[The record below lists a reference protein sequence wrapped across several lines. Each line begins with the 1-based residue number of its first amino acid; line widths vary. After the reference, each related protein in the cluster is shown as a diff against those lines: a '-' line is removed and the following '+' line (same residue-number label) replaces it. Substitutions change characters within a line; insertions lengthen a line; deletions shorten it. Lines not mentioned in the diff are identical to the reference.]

1 MMARHPT
8 VSSPEKREK
17 TAPRNDRRDRPRRQ
31 RRKTDALRIA
41 GLAIAQEGLVK
52 RVSND
57 SYLVQSR
64 GADTTF
70 EVRWTRGKWRCQCS
84 ADFTRHAFCE
94 HIHAVSI
101 TKNPSNPDG
110 ADGKRLCPR
119 CDSTSPFHV
128 RNGDRS
134 NMYGIAQ
141 VYKCTICG
149 LRFVDRPGFKK
160 MRSNPRAI
168 MASLDLYFKGVSL
181 SNISTHLLDFYYVK
195 VTPTSVYNWIRKY
208 MTLIEKYTRH
218 LHPAVSDRWHADET
232 KVKVKKGERHAYL
245 WNMMD
250 SKTRFI
256 IAKHLSFHR
265 GSKEA
270 GELLS
275 EALAR
280 TQREPHLLITDGLR
294 SYESALDEKREQGLL
309 KSTHHRSGISLR
321 DGSNNAIERMHGTLK
336 ERTKTL
342 RGLGNIKS
350 GRAFTY
356 GLTAYYN
363 YIRPHSALNGST
375 PAESAG
381 IGVKGP
387 NRWRSLIET
396 ASRGKRRRW
405 HRQGSNRDDD
415 RSPIARRF

>member
-1 MMARHPT
+1 MMARHSA
-8 VSSPEKREK
+8 VSSPEKEEK
-17 TAPRNDRRDRPRRQ
+17 TAPRTDRSSRPRRQ
-31 RRKTDALRIA
+31 RRRTDALRIA

-70 EVRWTRGKWRCQCS
+70 EVRWIRGKWCCQCS
-84 ADFTRHAFCE
+84 ASFTRRALCE

-110 ADGKRLCPR
+110 AEGKRLCPR

-128 RNGDRS
+128 RNGVRD
-134 NMYGIAQ
+134 NKYGIAQ
-141 VYKCTICG
+141 VYKCTLCG

-160 MRSNPRAI
+160 MRSNPQAI

-181 SNISTHLLDFYYVK
+181 SNISAHLLDFYYVK

-208 MTLIEKYTRH
+208 MTLIEEYTRH

-232 KVKVKKGERHAYL
+232 KVKVKKGQRHAYL
-245 WNMMD
+245 WDLMD
-250 SKTRFI
+250 SETRFI
-256 IAKHLSFHR
+256 IAKHLSFSR

-275 EALAR
+275 EALAKA
-280 TQREPHLLITDGLR
+280 QKEPELLITDGLR
-294 SYESALDEKREQGLL
+294 SYGSAIDEKRERGLL
-309 KSTHHRSGISLR
+309 KSMDHRSGVGLR
-321 DGSNNAIERMHGTLK
+321 DGSNNPIERVHGTLK

-342 RGLGNIKS
+342 RGLGNITS
-350 GRAFTY
+350 GQVFTD
-356 GLTAYYN
+356 GLVAYYN
-363 YIRPHSALNGST
+363 YIRPHSALSWGT

-381 IGVKGP
+381 VGVNGP
-387 NRWRSLIET
+387 NRWRSLIEA
-396 ASRGKRRRW
+396 ASRGKRRRRH
-405 HRQGSNRDDD
+405 HREERL
-415 RSPIARRF
+415 RS

>member
-1 MMARHPT
+1 MMARHST
-8 VSSPEKREK
+8 ASSPEKREK
-17 TAPRNDRRDRPRRQ
+17 EAPRNDRRSRPRRQ

-64 GADTTF
+64 GADTAF
-70 EVRWTRGKWRCQCS
+70 EVRWIRGKWRCQCS
-84 ADFTRHAFCE
+84 ASFTRDALCE

-110 ADGKRLCPR
+110 AEGKRLCPR

-128 RNGDRS
+128 RNGVRD
-134 NMYGIAQ
+134 NKYGIAQ
-141 VYKCTICG
+141 VHKCTICG

-160 MRSNPRAI
+160 MRSNPQAI

-181 SNISTHLLDFYYVK
+181 SNISAHLLDFYHVK
-195 VTPTSVYNWIRKY
+195 VTPTTVYNWIRKY
-208 MTLIEKYTRH
+208 MTLIEEYTRH

-232 KVKVKKGERHAYL
+232 KVKVKKGQRHAYL
-245 WNMMD
+245 WDLMD
-250 SKTRFI
+250 SETRFI
-256 IAKHLSFHR
+256 IAKHLSFSR

-275 EALAR
+275 EALAKA
-280 TQREPHLLITDGLR
+280 QKEPELLITDGLR
-294 SYESALDEKREQGLL
+294 SYGSAIDEKRERGLL
-309 KSTHHRSGISLR
+309 KSMDHRSGVGLR
-321 DGSNNAIERMHGTLK
+321 DGSNNPIERVHGTLK

-342 RGLGNIKS
+342 RGLGNITS
-350 GRAFTY
+350 GRVFTD
-356 GLTAYYN
+356 GLIAYYN

-375 PAESAG
+375 PAESACV
-381 IGVKGP
+381 GVNGP
-387 NRWRSLIET
+387 NRWRSLIVA
-396 ASRGKRRRW
+396 ASRGKRRRRH
-405 HRQGSNRDDD
+405 HRKEPL
-415 RSPIARRF
+415 RS